1 MPNILIADDHQLV
14 RDTIASCLSSTGEFS
29 IHTAANLEDAFNVL
43 ATPIGIDLAILDY
56 QMPGMHGL
64 RGLQEARVRYP
75 GVKTA
80 IISGVA
86 TSEVARHALQLGAS
100 GYFPKSIPVQTLV
113 GGIKQILGG
122 QEYLEVPP
130 DNNSQPS
137 EVKREYNLTK
147 REVEI
152 LRALNA
158 GYSNKEIANSF
169 GLKEVTVKFHVTNV
183 MAKLGVANRTQAAL
197 RATEEGLV

>member
-14 RDTIASCLSSTGEFS
+14 RDTIASCLSSTGEFD
-29 IHTAANLEDAFNVL
+29 IHTAANLEEAFNVL

-56 QMPGMHGL
+56 QMPGMNGL
-64 RGLQEARVRYP
+64 RGLQQARARYP

-80 IISGVA
+80 IMSGVA
-86 TSEVARHALQLGAS
+86 TSDVARDALQLGAS

-113 GGIKQILGG
+113 GGIKQILEGDD
-122 QEYLEVPP
+122 YLEVPP
-130 DNNSQPS
+130 DDGPQNP
-137 EVKREYNLTK
+137 EVVRDYNLTK

-158 GYSNKEIANSF
+158 GFSNKEIANSF

-183 MAKLGVANRTQAAL
+183 MAKLGVTNRTQAAL
-197 RATEEGLV
+197 RASEEGLV